1 MTAIIFGIHQS
12 TVSKVIFE
20 VSYCCYKVPRSK
32 VLPKTVEAEEV
43 KQELFQFEVKFGLP
57 QAFGAID
64 VTHLPIQ
71 RPTENSQGFFLI
83 IKVFF
88 RFQFKKFVIIVTY
101 LWIWFACGPVHSSK
115 NIWPKTFC

>member
-43 KQELFQFEVKFGLP
+43 KQELSQFEVKFGLP

-83 IKVFF
+83 IKGFF
-88 RFQFKKFVIIVTY
+88 SISVQEVCDYRDIFMDMVC
-101 LWIWFACGPVHSSK
+101 LWPGSF
-115 NIWPKTFC
+115 